1 MSILIAYNKDDVIY
15 MGTDTREIV
24 NDDKRNDLC
33 ECNYK
38 IQRLENGL
46 IVGAT
51 AERLT
56 RQSIF
61 AYPEVFTL
69 DKKGELTRKHVVKE
83 IIPKL
88 IEVLEREELIVHAEN
103 KLPYMNAGVLLAHN
117 GDLYEICSN
126 FSVYKYETFQA
137 LGTTSPYGQFVLN
150 NVKETDD
157 VNEQIIQALDVIA
170 KNSQLVGKPY
180 LLIDTK
186 QKEYKLVG
194 DN

>member
-1 MSILIAYNKDDVIY
+1 MSILIAYKKDDVIY

-157 VNEQIIQALDVIA
+157 VNEQIIKALDVIA